1 MGRPKGSKNKIVV
14 EKMNAALRTVFNEAR
29 SIPVMLDKLGALV
42 QVKRG
47 RGRPKGSLNKIK
59 TSPRNATV
67 APEMTKVKEPDGC
80 YVCGRVSWGP
90 VQPLGLGQWRHAECY
105 PGSPTWIQ
113 NYPTF
118 DPSKISEAGE
128 LLFVGCRQ
136 Q

>member
-14 EKMNAALRTVFNEAR
+14 EKMSPVLKSVFNETMSLPR
-29 SIPVMLDKLGALV
+29 VGKDCVMP
-42 QVKRG
+42 VKRG
-47 RGRPKGSLNKIK
+47 RGRPKGSLNKPK
-59 TSPRNATV
+59 TPPRNATV
-67 APEMTKVKEPDGC
+67 DLGTAKAKGPDGC

-105 PGSPTWIQ
+105 PGSPTWIE